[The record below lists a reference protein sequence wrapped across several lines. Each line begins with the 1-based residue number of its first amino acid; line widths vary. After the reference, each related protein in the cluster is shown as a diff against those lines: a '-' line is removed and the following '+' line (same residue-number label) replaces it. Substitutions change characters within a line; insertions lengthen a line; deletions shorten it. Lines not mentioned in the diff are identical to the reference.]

1 MSCLDDQSLILLV
14 HTCLVHCITPS
25 VRSLSISRLSR
36 PHYLTSSLGW
46 AGAALRSIAMK
57 SSGRSLRVRT
67 RGGVFKDRLSSGV
80 DWIRSRSLGLGN
92 WESSLSPEKSSQA
105 GCHIRANTGLCS
117 VRLKS
122 FAMENETS
130 VSENPIHLKTIYP
143 VSSLMNMAQE
153 YQHYKDP
160 MEDQRNSYRT
170 LRSSLGPAS

>member
-1 MSCLDDQSLILLV
+1 MILLV
-14 HTCLVHCITPS
+14 RTCLPWSITSTHQYFLCPS
-25 VRSLSISRLSR
+25 LDSPAST
-36 PHYLTSSLGW
+36 TSSLGW
-46 AGAALRSIAMK
+46 AGAALRSISMK